1 MVSQFVIELSSKT
14 LGSRDILKGESMKS
28 LALKFIQNKIYTVR
42 GLQVMFD
49 SDIAEIYQVEVKRL
63 NEQVKRNIERFPN
76 EFRFQITR
84 KDLANLK
91 SQFATSS
98 LQLPDFEHGGRRTLP
113 YVFTEQGVS
122 MLSAVLRSETAVKVS
137 IQIICAFVEMR
148 KFISQNAHLF
158 QRINNIEQK
167 QIANDIKQLEAN
179 NKINAILDAIE
190 ERDIKPQQGIF
201 YDGQIFDAYTFVS
214 DLIRTARRSII
225 LIDNYI
231 DDTVLT
237 LLTKRK
243 QDVTASIYTRKISKQ
258 LTLDLQKHNAQ
269 YSSVKIKEF
278 NNAHDRFVIID
289 EKTIYH
295 FGASLKD
302 MGKKW
307 FAFSKLD
314 MQAIDMLSR
323 LKGDGDE
330 GKSPVDF

>member
-1 MVSQFVIELSSKT
+1 MVELSSKT

-28 LALKFIQNKIYTVR
+28 SALKFIQNKIYTVR
-42 GLQVMFD
+42 ALQVMFD

-63 NEQVKRNIERFPN
+63 NEQVKRNIERFSN

-98 LQLPDFEHGGRRTLP
+98 LQLSNYEHGGTRRLP
-113 YVFTEQGVS
+113 YAFTEQGVS

-148 KFISQNAHLF
+148 KFIFQNAHLF

-167 QIANDIKQLEAN
+167 QIASDIKQLEAN
-179 NKINAILDAIE
+179 DKINTILDAIE

-201 YDGQIFDAYTFVS
+201 YDGQIFDAYTFVT

-243 QDVTASIYTRKISKQ
+243 QGVAASIYTRKIGKQ

-269 YSSVKIKEF
+269 YPPIVIKGLHHV
-278 NNAHDRFVIID
+278 HDRFVIID
-289 EKTIYH
+289 EKNIYH

-302 MGKKW
+302 LGKKW
-307 FAFSKLD
+307 FAFSKLE
-314 MQAIDMLSR
+314 I
-323 LKGDGDE
+323 
-330 GKSPVDF
+330 PVQDILNKLT